1 MELEKLK
8 APFPPNEVNWRIG
21 QAGKK
26 GNGEVW
32 AKVLAYLDNRCIQ
45 DRLDDVCGPEN
56 WKNEYAPAPLGG
68 VLCGLSIK
76 IAGEWVTKWDGADNT
91 DIEATK
97 GGLSDAMKRAAVQW
111 GIGRYLYEIGESW
124 AEIVEGKVPG
134 ARYANSKV
142 KVNGKEEYVSF
153 NWLPPKGVLP
163 SQPDPELAKRQAA
176 EDEWINDALKQ
187 IADAATEDE
196 LTKFGTS
203 LKGLAAKQSGRVQKI
218 VKGEVTDAYKARLA
232 QLRQPAT
239 NAA

>member
-1 MELEKLK
+1 MDLQKLK

-45 DRLDDVCGPEN
+45 DRLDHVCGPEN
-56 WKNEYAPAPLGG
+56 WKNEYAPAPCGG

-111 GIGRYLYEIGESW
+111 GIGRYLYEIGENW

-163 SQPDPELAKRQAA
+163 SEKQEPVKPAAKPSPPSLTADELAYVNDCTKAIAAAKTEQELLTNVGQVLPSKSQAIRDSVRPLYA
-176 EDEWINDALKQ
+176 KKIAALK
-187 IADAATEDE
+187 AA
-196 LTKFGTS
+196 
-203 LKGLAAKQSGRVQKI
+203 
-218 VKGEVTDAYKARLA
+218 
-232 QLRQPAT
+232 
-239 NAA
+239 